1 MRQCNPPV
9 IGSGSRPNRALTIR
23 ATWPAGTIGT
33 VEAGGG
39 AGGAGAGGGGS
50 GAGGRGGGPGM
61 SGLDGACGASIP
73 PGCDPAGARLGGPI
87 DPGGR
92 GMLSKPGG

>member
-1 MRQCNPPV
+1 
-9 IGSGSRPNRALTIR
+9 
-23 ATWPAGTIGT
+23 
-33 VEAGGG
+33 
-39 AGGAGAGGGGS
+39 
-50 GAGGRGGGPGM
+50 M

-92 GMLSKPGG
+92 GMLSNPGGVCAKAREPKQPHATHKVAASRRLAGPILPITIMPRLRLKIGRIQAVDPMFVSVSLPW